1 MKVISNFSKNYDE
14 DPIRF
19 FNFEQYE
26 SVANDVTLF
35 IGAHP
40 HDSIFENSGDKKI
53 FFSTEE
59 QTWELDSTDKYL
71 NHVEKILT
79 ICPSKLTKR
88 DKREFVFFPFNKD
101 LIPTEFEK
109 KYDAIYTG
117 YANGSHV
124 EIILNSIRKF
134 NYRYVS
140 FSNIPG
146 VTTDSNVTYSQ
157 KLNLISQS
165 KCCVVHNLVSNNTPQ
180 LKSRPFEAAF
190 CKSLMLVYKDSFNII
205 EDWFTPNEDFIY
217 FENERELTDIIFDVK
232 NNCEKYQNIISN
244 AFEKSLKE
252 YTTEKFIE
260 KYIGFK

>member
-1 MKVISNFSKNYDE
+1 MKVISNFSKNYNE

-19 FNFEQYE
+19 FDFERYE
-26 SVANDVTLF
+26 NQSNDVYLF
-35 IGAHP
+35 IGSYP
-40 HDSIFENSGDKKI
+40 DDSIFEKNDKKKI

-59 QTWELDSTDKYL
+59 QTWNQDSTDSYL
-71 NHVEKILT
+71 NNVEKILT
-79 ICPSKLTKR
+79 ICPPKITNRQKR
-88 DKREFVFFPFNKD
+88 QSVFFPFNENF
-101 LIPTEFEK
+101 IPDKTEK

-117 YANGSHV
+117 YATGFHV
-124 EIILNSIRKF
+124 EIILNTIKKF

-146 VTTDSNVTYSQ
+146 LTTDSNTTYSQ

-165 KCCVVHNLVSNNTPQ
+165 KCCVVHNLVSNGTPQ

-190 CKSLMLVYKDSFNII
+190 CRSLMLVYKDDFNII
-205 EDWFTPNEDFIY
+205 EEWFTPNEDFLY
-217 FENERELTDIIFDVK
+217 FENETELMNIISDTK
-232 NNCEKYQNIISN
+232 SNYQKYENIISN
-244 AFEKSLKE
+244 AFEKSLRE